1 MKEAL
6 GITPRD
12 LKETIID
19 MAYSLIEA
27 GLVKKSKK
35 FRVNSLEQIIPTL
48 FINRN
53 QNSYTNTLNAVLV
66 QCSHQLCL

>member
-1 MKEAL
+1 MKEVL

-12 LKETIID
+12 VKETIID

-35 FRVNSLEQIIPTL
+35 YKV
-48 FINRN
+48 
-53 QNSYTNTLNAVLV
+53 Y
-66 QCSHQLCL
+66 